1 MQPYQQ
7 PYMPG
12 MPQQPYRPGMPP
24 APYVPGMQPMMP
36 NPGMMPP
43 PPPMG
48 MMGPGMNDPY
58 MASLRQRFD
67 SVDIDKSGSIEYQ
80 EIHKLF
86 SNPVDPI
93 EYNCA
98 RMIISIFSTT
108 GSINFQQFI
117 ECDKF
122 LKSID
127 AQFVQADKNRNGKV
141 EFSEFCRSIGSFPRF
156 PTNSVNQ
163 ISKQY
168 LKDFQKIQ
176 LVKA

>member
-36 NPGMMPP
+36 NPGMMPPP

-141 EFSEFCRSIGSFPRF
+141 EL
-156 PTNSVNQ
+156 Q
-163 ISKQY
+163 
-168 LKDFQKIQ
+168 
-176 LVKA
+176 